1 MIGKHR
7 HLWAACGRGR
17 NCKTSARGLHMR
29 FSDIQK
35 HTPVGRMW
43 SGAAISRSSALN
55 TRAVNDR
62 PSADGC
68 ADTRCSRTGAWQPL
82 QTRTSCAPA
91 FKEHKIRDLFCFHAA
106 PSARGPPVKQ
116 WHNQNM
122 T

>member
-1 MIGKHR
+1 
-7 HLWAACGRGR
+7 
-17 NCKTSARGLHMR
+17 MR
-29 FSDIQK
+29 CSEIQK

-91 FKEHKIRDLFCFHAA
+91 FIKHKIRNLFCFTRRPA
-106 PSARGPPVKQ
+106 PVGRLSNNGTIR
-116 WHNQNM
+116 